1 MRIKQNT
8 AQIPRG
14 RLQAALPTY
23 SLLNLSRWDCLMR
36 IFVLLAM
43 LGGCLLINTDNAF
56 AQVGPRQT
64 PGGGG
69 GQVVSRVTPEQVA
82 AALTQAGMR
91 SQVVTQNNQKFVKM
105 TIGEFKSPIVAFY
118 DCNNQGCGN
127 LEFVA
132 FFNADAGFTADAM
145 NQWNQQYRFAKVY
158 VDTDGGAVFEMDM
171 WLTGG
176 VTMENIKE
184 NAKVFGALLTKFAEE

>member
-1 MRIKQNT
+1 MRIL
-8 AQIPRG
+8 A
-14 RLQAALPTY
+14 
-23 SLLNLSRWDCLMR
+23 
-36 IFVLLAM
+36 LLAM
-43 LGGCLLINTDNAF
+43 LGGCLLINTDNAL
-56 AQVGPRQT
+56 AQVGPRT
-64 PGGGG
+64 SPGGGGG
-69 GQVVSRVTPEQVA
+69 GQVISRVTPEQVA

-184 NAKVFGALLTKFAEE
+184 NAKVFGALLSKFAEE